1 MTKIFLLRTT
11 ALSVAVAQLGLV
23 RLLSV
28 TSRPVA
34 ALKRVAIVFLA
45 LFVACLCAIGWLVL
59 EGREAVSIPITLQN
73 DFRLAR
79 EFQVHSNAHYR
90 IEVRCSR
97 TMPFDQ
103 LKQLLQGGN
112 LVDDIRLSE
121 NGTPVPLRY
130 FSEFGNLG
138 FAADYISQDIA
149 VFAGHTQRQYML
161 SCSVVRLISELRS
174 TSPTLVVGLDPL
186 ALEGGALLSALLSAF
201 ALFFAVVSLVLWA
214 VYLLRIRRARHVQ
227 RAEA

>member
-1 MTKIFLLRTT
+1 M
-11 ALSVAVAQLGLV
+11 SVAI
-23 RLLSV
+23 
-28 TSRPVA
+28 
-34 ALKRVAIVFLA
+34 K
-45 LFVACLCAIGWLVL
+45 
-59 EGREAVSIPITLQN
+59 LQN
-73 DFRLAR
+73 DFRVAR

-97 TMPFDQ
+97 TLPFDQ

-112 LVDDIRLSE
+112 LVNITLTE

-149 VFAGHTQRQYML
+149 IFAGHTQRRYAL
-161 SCSVVRLISELRS
+161 SCSVVRPIAELRS
-174 TSPTLVVGLDPL
+174 TSPMLVVGLDPL
-186 ALEGGALLSALLSAF
+186 AVEGGALLNALLFVF
-201 ALFFAVVSLVLWA
+201 ALLFGVVSLVLWSA
-214 VYLLRIRRARHVQ
+214 YWLRVRRARHLQ